1 MHSITQA
8 TRFREEFR
16 FACKTPFDKPLSL
29 SLSRFFF
36 YIVRIIFFRW
46 LKDGQPITDGNPFL
60 GFLLLPYTWKG
71 LINKEL

>member
-8 TRFREEFR
+8 TRFQEN
-16 FACKTPFDKPLSL
+16 FALRAKLLSISL

-36 YIVRIIFFRW
+36 LYRQDYFPLFRW